1 MTCCFFFL
9 QGYQSLRQLVKLSK
23 LEVPEEITQVI
34 EPIKDNDAAI
44 RNYGIQQA
52 VEMCRVL
59 LDSGKVPGLHFYTL
73 NREVATIEVLRQ
85 LGLWI
90 EDPRSVLLTSCL
102 LPHCCDLFK
111 KKVTA
116 VFYMFILPRQT
127 FAVSVHKCFLAVIK
141 QMEKM
146 ETKQMEKSMQQ
157 VQLQEIRVDSFV
169 HD

>member
-1 MTCCFFFL
+1 MPEHDSLLVSL

-52 VEMCRVL
+52 VDMCRVL

-85 LGLWI
+85 LGLWT
-90 EDPRSVLLTSCL
+90 EDPRSVNACSDPTAV
-102 LPHCCDLFK
+102 
-111 KKVTA
+111 KVTA
-116 VFYMFILPRQT
+116 EQQSQCSVNQVKHLQYLPIN
-127 FAVSVHKCFLAVIK
+127 LY
-141 QMEKM
+141 E
-146 ETKQMEKSMQQ
+146 E
-157 VQLQEIRVDSFV
+157 
-169 HD
+169 

>member
-1 MTCCFFFL
+1 MCVHVF

-59 LDSGKVPGLHFYTL
+59 LDSGKVPGVHFYTL
-73 NREVATIEVLRQ
+73 NREVATMEVLRQ

-90 EDPRSVLLTSCL
+90 EDPRSVNQTSML
-102 LPHCCDLFK
+102 SANVRF
-111 KKVTA
+111 
-116 VFYMFILPRQT
+116 
-127 FAVSVHKCFLAVIK
+127 SG
-141 QMEKM
+141 
-146 ETKQMEKSMQQ
+146 
-157 VQLQEIRVDSFV
+157 VQ
-169 HD
+169 